1 MSAIPLL
8 ISNASG
14 IDLVDYFLNSFQV
27 FEIMNS
33 QNKVD
38 KTLTLETVNDLQTCT
53 GTVVVND
60 STTYVKTEQR
70 NYSLAIVSDQT
81 FINNLIYFINLFR
94 AVIPKISVNYQGTL
108 YICTSTIT
116 INNSRFY
123 ILEFP
128 PAPEPVPDAAPAPS
142 E

>member
-8 ISNASG
+8 LSNVSG
-14 IDLVDYFLNSFQV
+14 FDLVDYFLNSFQV

-33 QNKVD
+33 QNKID
-38 KTLTLETVNDLQTCT
+38 KTLTFETVNALQTCT
-53 GTVVVND
+53 GTVIVND
-60 STTYVKTEQR
+60 TTTYVKTEQR

-81 FINNLIYFINLFR
+81 FINNLIYFINLYR
-94 AVIPKISVNYQGTL
+94 MSIPKININYEGTV

-128 PAPEPVPDAAPAPS
+128 PAPAATPAPELAPS

>member
-1 MSAIPLL
+1 MNGIPLL
-8 ISNASG
+8 ISNGSG
-14 IDLVDYFLNSFQV
+14 IDLIDYFLNSFQV

-38 KTLTLETVNDLQTCT
+38 KTLTLETINELQTCT
-53 GTVVVND
+53 GRVVVND

-70 NYSLAIVSDQT
+70 NYSLSIVSDQT
-81 FINNLIYFINLFR
+81 FINNLLYFINLYR
-94 AVIPKISVNYQGTL
+94 SSIPKITIDYQGTV
-108 YICTSTIT
+108 YVCTSTIT
-116 INNSRFY
+116 INSSRFY

-128 PAPEPVPDAAPAPS
+128 PAPAPTPS